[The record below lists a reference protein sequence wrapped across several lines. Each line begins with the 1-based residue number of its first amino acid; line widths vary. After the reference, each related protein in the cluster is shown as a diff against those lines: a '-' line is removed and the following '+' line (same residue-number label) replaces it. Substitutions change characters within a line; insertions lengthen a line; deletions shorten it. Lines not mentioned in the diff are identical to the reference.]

1 MKIALIL
8 LGALVVLIAVVLG
21 VGWSL
26 PVKHIAS
33 RQQKLKA
40 SAAKVWQAISDYK
53 ASVVW
58 RSHLKAVEQVEISP
72 GVFGWR
78 EFSKGGDA
86 ITYST
91 LEASPEK
98 RLVRKIADEQLP
110 FGGTWTLVM
119 TSDDSGTTLSITE
132 DGEVYNPLFRFM
144 SRFVFGHHATMD
156 RYFADLRKHLEG

>member
-1 MKIALIL
+1 MKITLIL
-8 LGALVVLIAVVLG
+8 VWALVLLIAVVLG
-21 VGWSL
+21 IGWSL

-40 SAAKVWQAISDYK
+40 SAAKVWLAISDYK
-53 ASVVW
+53 GSVAW
-58 RSHLKAVEQVEISP
+58 RSDLKVVEQVETAP

-78 EFSKGGDA
+78 EISKGGDA

-91 LEASPEK
+91 LEAIPEK
-98 RLVRKIADEQLP
+98 RLVRKIVDDQLP
-110 FGGTWTLVM
+110 FGGTWTLEM
-119 TSDDSGTTLSITE
+119 TSDDLETTLSITE

-156 RYFADLRKHLEG
+156 RYFFDLRKHLEG